1 MVGYLN
7 EKKKKEKTIQTKD
20 VGLSDTH
27 HKGSQEQKTQKQTT
41 GKN

>member
-27 HKGSQEQKTQKQTT
+27 YKAI
-41 GKN
+41 